1 MLEYQLSYGVNSPI
15 YTKLYIVM
23 RAIRFILLA
32 VLLIQASFVDA
43 QNNNVSRRRG
53 RSSNRNKVT
62 LVQACQKINELYE
75 TKFDVTHPSKTYDS
89 TRVVITEYTKNLE
102 TNLVQDIKDYYY
114 EAFYNA
120 SEKEQLD
127 SAVNN
132 AFKYLLVDGR
142 KDESVMW
149 QVLIDNF
156 GSDGDTEN
164 TTFLIDWFKD
174 ISVLRDNA
182 YTETIESLTK
192 KYDDVIHPVSFDDM
206 ARGYWISVDDKY
218 ESEKFFGIDI
228 TPRNKDGSIL
238 QKTIPDYLFYISNV
252 KSEEGTIMLSS
263 PTYAWKSKKSK
274 YSWYHYP
281 SSKNFMLRKCQSLFC
296 DADAKY
302 LHLTFATEKTK
313 EGNTQRS
320 QQSLASNRQW
330 KADMHGKINSSDTS
344 FGNQLAAGVVTDIT
358 AGLLDA
364 LAISMGAGSKTAE
377 GYGIELNAI
386 SPKVMN
392 ASITYRRVK
401 ESSYGYTSLKD
412 YKPNQQNRFVKW
424 EESDSV
430 IFISPQGKPIFIESL
445 SKDSPLLKEYN
456 EIREKYN
463 IRRPQYFI
471 PTAASIG
478 IGVALI
484 VKGWPLLMS
493 DKDSHP
499 DDYKSRITKG
509 ATYYAIG
516 VIVPC
521 IAIPIVS
528 GVISSKRQ
536 SAYNKINKKNMDKMR
551 QKAAQ
556 FSMQPI
562 LNPIDNSVG
571 MNMSLNF

>member
-1 MLEYQLSYGVNSPI
+1 
-15 YTKLYIVM
+15 M
-23 RAIRFILLA
+23 RAIKIVLLA
-32 VLLIQASFVDA
+32 VLLVHVSIVDA
-43 QNNNVSRRRG
+43 QNKNTSRRRG
-53 RSSNRNKVT
+53 RSMIKNKIT
-62 LVQACQKINELYE
+62 LVQASQKIEELFGAN
-75 TKFDVTHPSKTYDS
+75 FDIVHPANTYDS
-89 TRVVITEYTKNLE
+89 TKVALRDYTKGLEQNL
-102 TNLVQDIKDYYY
+102 TRQLRDYYF

-120 SEKEQLD
+120 SEKELLD
-127 SAVNN
+127 SAINC
-132 AFKYLLVDGR
+132 AFKFLMIDGK

-149 QVLIDNF
+149 QLLIDNY

-164 TTFLIDWFKD
+164 TIYLIDRFKD
-174 ISVLRDNA
+174 ASIQSDNA
-182 YTETIESLTK
+182 YDESIKALLM
-192 KYDDVIHPVSFDDM
+192 KYDDVIHPISFDDM
-206 ARGYWISVDDKY
+206 AKGYWISVDDKY
-218 ESEKFFGIDI
+218 ESEKLFGIDI

-238 QKTIPDYLFYISNV
+238 QKTIPDYILNIRYVS
-252 KSEEGTIMLSS
+252 SDEGTTMLSS
-263 PTYAWKSKKSK
+263 PRAPWKSKKTGHFWY
-274 YSWYHYP
+274 YSP
-281 SSKNFMLRKCQSLFC
+281 SYENYSLRTSQTTFC
-296 DADAKY
+296 DAGAKGLY
-302 LHLTFATEKTK
+302 FAFATEKIK
-313 EGNTQRS
+313 EGNTQRA
-320 QQSLASNRQW
+320 QQTLASNRQW
-330 KADMHGKINSSDTS
+330 KADMHGKINSSNTS
-344 FGNQLAAGVVTDIT
+344 FGNQLAAGVVTDIS
-358 AGLLDA
+358 AGLFDA
-364 LAISMGAGSKTAE
+364 LAISLGAGSKIAE

-401 ESSYGYTSLKD
+401 ESSYGYSTLKD

-456 EIREKYN
+456 EVREKYN
-463 IRRPQYFI
+463 IWRPQYLI

-478 IGVALI
+478 IGAALI

-499 DDYKSRITKG
+499 NDYKSRITKG

-551 QKAAQ
+551 HKAAQ